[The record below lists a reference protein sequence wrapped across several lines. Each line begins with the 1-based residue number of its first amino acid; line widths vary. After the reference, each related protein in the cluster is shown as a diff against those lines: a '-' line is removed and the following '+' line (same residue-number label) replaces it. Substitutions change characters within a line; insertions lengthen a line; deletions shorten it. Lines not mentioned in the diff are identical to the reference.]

1 MDRQPD
7 DMDRADVESLHAMTN
22 VHLAASSRGEGAAT
36 MSVSAP
42 EAPRADADVV
52 AAVLA
57 DVQRAREELAQQNI
71 VGPTRLAFP
80 KRVMLRFSR
89 VFTHRLVAAARAL
102 ADSVEALVRVHH
114 ESLDEVER
122 LGNSLRAQV
131 TSVEIASQNAVDS
144 LASSVLDSGQV
155 PLSATASAVSRF
167 ESTVSLMDGRM
178 AELEGHRE
186 RDRLEIQRLRFLVS
200 RLAARVSTSDGLL
213 TSDVP
218 GAHKP
223 ALADL
228 AVLDDSTY
236 VQFERRFR
244 GSQQEIKDRQLDALR
259 FVDSIAGSPAPLLD
273 LGCGRGEWLALL
285 RDAGITAYGVDLSDG
300 MVAEAVAQGL
310 DARCADALEHLENLQ
325 EGSLQAVSA
334 FHFAEHVP
342 LNVFTRVLD
351 AAALALRPGG
361 LLLLETPNPTN
372 LVVGSSSFYL
382 DPTHLRPLPP
392 DLLVFLVETRGFTD
406 VELHYVHPALDA
418 ATLHAGEPAGGYD
431 PRLSR
436 VVDSAEWALFGPQDY
451 VLLARRV
458 GGLA

>member
-7 DMDRADVESLHAMTN
+7 DMDRADVASLLAMSN
-22 VHLAASSRGEGAAT
+22 VHLAASSPGERATTMAGA
-36 MSVSAP
+36 SSA
-42 EAPRADADVV
+42 ARRTDADVV

-80 KRVMLRFSR
+80 KRVILRFSR
-89 VFTHRLVAAARAL
+89 LFTHRLVAASRAL
-102 ADSVEALVRVHH
+102 TDSVEGLVRVHH

-131 TSVEIASQNAVDS
+131 TSVEIASQNALDS

-167 ESTVSLMDGRM
+167 ESTVSLLDGRM
-178 AELEGHRE
+178 AELEGQRE
-186 RDRLEIQRLRFLVS
+186 RDRLEIQRLRTLVS
-200 RLAARVSTSDGLL
+200 RLAGGVSPSGAP
-213 TSDVP
+213 SP
-218 GAHKP
+218 GAP
-223 ALADL
+223 VASGAGLADL

-244 GSQQEIKDRQLDALR
+244 GSAQEIKDRQLDALR
-259 FVDSIAGSPAPLLD
+259 FVDSIVGSPAPLLD

-285 RDAGITAYGVDLSDG
+285 RDAGITAYGVDSSDR
-300 MVAEAVAQGL
+300 MVAEAVARGL
-310 DARCADALEHLENLQ
+310 DARCDDALQHLENLE

-351 AAALALRPGG
+351 AVALALRPGG
-361 LLLLETPNPTN
+361 FLLIETPNPTN
-372 LVVGSSSFYL
+372 LVVGSASFYL
-382 DPTHLRPLPP
+382 DPTHLRPLHP
-392 DLLVFLVETRGFTD
+392 DLLGFLVETRGFTD
-406 VELHYVHPALDA
+406 VELHYVHPTLDA
-418 ATLHAGEPAGGYD
+418 ETLHAGEPAGGYD
-431 PRLSR
+431 PRLTR

-451 VLLARRV
+451 VLLARRAE
-458 GGLA
+458 GLA